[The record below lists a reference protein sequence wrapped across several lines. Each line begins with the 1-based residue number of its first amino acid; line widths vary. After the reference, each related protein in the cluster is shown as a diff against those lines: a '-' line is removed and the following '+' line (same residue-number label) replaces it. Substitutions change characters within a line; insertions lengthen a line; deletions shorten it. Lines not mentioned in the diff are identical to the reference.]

1 MRFGVVHH
9 SLGHD
14 VPVEEAMRAVHDC
27 GALVFATGA
36 QPENREQLAELSSR
50 YGLELVTGWWDR
62 FIEHGTEQPTAGFE
76 AFCRE
81 VCEPLHI
88 HVVGTCSTHHRWRT
102 DPPLDQQLEQLAAAF
117 GRLCPVAADHGVTLA
132 IENHADYRAGDLLAL
147 LDRVN
152 SPQLRVQL
160 DTGNP
165 YAVAE
170 EPVEAARL
178 LAPYAVS
185 THIKDMTIRP
195 LTDGEWVKV
204 LGCPLGDGNVD
215 LRAIATI
222 LAAEAP
228 PDLPFTIEVEPP
240 PGSDVR
246 AAFER
251 SVAFVR
257 RELSDLVRFGP
268 GSVGGKGG

>member
-1 MRFGVVHH
+1 MRFGIVHH

-14 VPVEEAMRAVHDC
+14 VPVAEAMQAAHER
-27 GALVFATGA
+27 GALLFATGA
-36 QPENREQLAELSSR
+36 SPDNREQLAELSAR
-50 YGLELVTGWWDR
+50 YSLELISGWADR
-62 FIEHGTEQPTAGFE
+62 FIERGADQPVEAFA

-81 VCEPLHI
+81 VCEPLGI
-88 HVVGTCSTHHRWRT
+88 RVVGTCSTHHRWRR
-102 DPPLDQQLEQLAAAF
+102 DPPLSEQLQRLSAALA
-117 GRLCPVAADHGVTLA
+117 RLCPVAADHGVVLA
-132 IENHADYRAGDLLAL
+132 IENHADYRAGDLLTVL
-147 LDRVN
+147 ERVN

-170 EPVEAARL
+170 EPVDAARQ
-178 LAPYAVS
+178 LAAHAVT

-204 LGCPLGDGNVD
+204 LGCALGEGDVD
-215 LRAIATI
+215 LRTIARI

-228 PDLPFTIEVEPP
+228 ADLPFMIEVEPP

-246 AAFER
+246 AAFEQ

-257 RELSDLVRFGP
+257 QELSDLVAFGP
-268 GSVGGKGG
+268 AGSSG